1 MKHLLLASLLISIAP
16 ADEVKSNLRFSNN
29 DRLSG
34 ELESISSTSLVW
46 KCPIFRQPAP
56 FFLKDVVDLTLIPQ
70 PTETTATHEATV
82 TLTNGDV
89 LCGQLI
95 SVADG
100 TIELDTAFAG
110 KLKLNRPMI
119 ATIKIREREALIY
132 HGPTGIEDWQQS
144 GDRPSWTYQH
154 PSLRST
160 VKGSIGRDVKLPDE
174 CRISFDISWQDSLS
188 FDFVFFSKDPAASK
202 PTTGYSMKFRQ
213 RAISLINCKTL
224 SSLGKAA
231 NSPNAAPLQENEK
244 AHIEIK
250 ASRKSGKFG
259 VFVDGLLVNTWTDP
273 DVVKRG
279 SSPAI
284 HLINPGSS
292 QPQIS
297 KIEVAAW
304 DVEATPLGDPQA
316 EVDRD
321 NDDDE
326 GIQPATAPEEL
337 KPGRMDL
344 RNGDSVEG
352 EITGI
357 TGSAVTIKTP
367 FREIKLPIEALR
379 SVVLKPTDPERC
391 KREGGDV
398 RGWFPDGSSVV
409 FRLDAAKD
417 QVLTGF
423 SQNFGTAPFKIS
435 SFSRIEFNI
444 YDPKLETIRG
454 TSSL

>member
-1 MKHLLLASLLISIAP
+1 MKHLFLASLLISLAT
-16 ADEVKSNLRFSNN
+16 AEEVKPNLRFSNN

-46 KCPIFRQPAP
+46 KSPVFRQPTP
-56 FFLKDVVDLTLIPQ
+56 FFLKNIVDLTLAPQ

-89 LCGQLI
+89 LCGQLV
-95 SVADG
+95 SMADG
-100 TIELDTAFAG
+100 TIELGTAFAG
-110 KLKLNRPMI
+110 NLKLNRPMI

-132 HGPTGIEDWQQS
+132 RGPTGIEDWKQS
-144 GDRPSWTYQH
+144 GDRPSWTYQY
-154 PSLRST
+154 PSLRSM
-160 VKGSIGRDVKLPDE
+160 VKGSIGSDVKLPDE

-202 PTTGYSMKFRQ
+202 PTTGYCMKFRQ
-213 RAISLINCKTL
+213 RAISLINCKNL
-224 SSLGKAA
+224 SSLGRAV
-231 NSPNAAPLQENEK
+231 NSPNASPLQENEK
-244 AHIEIK
+244 ARIEIK

-273 DVVKRG
+273 DVVKSG
-279 SSPAI
+279 SSRAI

-292 QPQIS
+292 QLQIS

-321 NDDDE
+321 NDDDQE
-326 GIQPATAPEEL
+326 IQPPTVTEESR
-337 KPGRMDL
+337 PGRMDL

-379 SVVLKPTDPERC
+379 SVVLKPADPERC

-409 FRLDAAKD
+409 FRLDAVKD
-417 QVLTGF
+417 QALVGF
-423 SQNFGTAPFKIS
+423 SQNFGTAPFKVS
-435 SFSRIEFNI
+435 AFSRIEFNI

-454 TSSL
+454 TNSL